1 MLKNQNMS
9 ERLILSLHTWLSL
22 NVIAMQEYKA
32 RRINHWN
39 YSLGYKPLQAGMASN
54 EKMQCFWMQTNEV
67 YLALAPT
74 EFFRIKWV
82 HSGNNNVFTIQ
93 ALTFPRKDTV
103 F

>member
-1 MLKNQNMS
+1 
-9 ERLILSLHTWLSL
+9 
-22 NVIAMQEYKA
+22 
-32 RRINHWN
+32 
-39 YSLGYKPLQAGMASN
+39 MASN

-74 EFFRIKWV
+74 ELFHIKWV
-82 HSGNNNVFTIQ
+82 HSGNNNVFNIQ